1 MSCDHELANE
11 WAHCSGKNASY
22 ITNFVIII
30 VSGTDLT
37 INFIDEPLSWAFGIS
52 LRTVNN
58 PFLIWCYTHRDA
70 PFVFNIWW
78 LLCSLF
84 VQHGCLLF
92 FKFTLASGVLLVQEF
107 SVSII
112 HVARFLHVGKTFA
125 KKFQESTGTELLYL
139 HGWLAIKDRWMVS
152 EKNT

>member
-1 MSCDHELANE
+1 MRTAENRVQKHILCYNNSIRHWSYHQFNWYA
-11 WAHCSGKNASY
+11 GPASK
-22 ITNFVIII
+22 
-30 VSGTDLT
+30 
-37 INFIDEPLSWAFGIS
+37 LSWAFGIS

-78 LLCSLF
+78 LLCSLS

-92 FKFTLASGVLLVQEF
+92 FKFTLKSGVLLVQEF

-112 HVARFLHVGKTFA
+112 ARFLHVGKTFV
-125 KKFQESTGTELLYL
+125 KKISRIYRYRNTVPPQLISHQGQMD
-139 HGWLAIKDRWMVS
+139 GWW
-152 EKNT
+152 KNTKVN